1 MLSLKYLICMF
12 GVFLYPIHIE
22 KSLGHSYSRDI
33 CQHSKVTSNSK
44 TCQ

>member
-1 MLSLKYLICMF
+1 MLSLKYLIYMF